1 MIDLPIRTDGLVVL
15 GLYMAGCLLTGAAG
29 FVAKR
34 SAHDTSVEDHFLAG
48 SRGLPAPVLLGTVFA
63 QTLSGWAL
71 LGYPGAAYREG
82 LGAIKWL
89 PASVCIGVGMA
100 VVNPRLHRLGRPRR
114 WLTPCDFVRARFGGA
129 PGGAALHALTCATML
144 VPTLFYVLI
153 QFKGLASA
161 VHAVSGGAISGYAGA
176 ALAAL
181 VMLAYDLAGG
191 MRSVAWTDCVQV
203 GPWFLPP
210 RPSLGWE
217 VPPRPY
223 KLHRFSP
230 SGQEVQRGQ
239 VQRPSL
245 QAGRLELV
253 PSVSACLHTRC
264 PPARARPMEKRTD
277 VVAYHASGSAR
288 RPPLGI

>member
-15 GLYMAGCLLTGAAG
+15 CLYMAGCLLAGAAG

-129 PGGAALHALTCATML
+129 PGGAALHALTSATML

-181 VMLAYDLAGG
+181 IMLAYDLAGG

-203 GPWFLPP
+203 GPWSLPP
-210 RPSLGWE
+210 PAQPWLGG
-217 VPPRPY
+217 PA
-223 KLHRFSP
+223 SAI
-230 SGQEVQRGQ
+230 QI
-239 VQRPSL
+239 
-245 QAGRLELV
+245 A
-253 PSVSACLHTRC
+253 PSVSC
-264 PPARARPMEKRTD
+264 PPRAEHGPTACRQC
-277 VVAYHASGSAR
+277 
-288 RPPLGI
+288 

>member
-15 GLYMAGCLLTGAAG
+15 CLYMAGCLLAGAAG

-34 SAHDTSVEDHFLAG
+34 SARDTSVEDHFLAG

-114 WLTPCDFVRARFGGA
+114 GLTPCDFVRARFGGA
-129 PGGAALHALTCATML
+129 PGGAALHALTSATML

-181 VMLAYDLAGG
+181 IMLAYDLA
-191 MRSVAWTDCVQV
+191 A
-203 GPWFLPP
+203 
-210 RPSLGWE
+210 
-217 VPPRPY
+217 
-223 KLHRFSP
+223 
-230 SGQEVQRGQ
+230 
-239 VQRPSL
+239 
-245 QAGRLELV
+245 
-253 PSVSACLHTRC
+253 
-264 PPARARPMEKRTD
+264 
-277 VVAYHASGSAR
+277 
-288 RPPLGI
+288 